1 MQIVYQILMLL
12 AAYLIGSIPT
22 SIWIGKQFYNIDIR
36 EHGSGNA
43 GATNTIRVLGWK
55 PGIPVLIFDVF
66 KGWLVVSLIHL
77 TNFYVTGSTEF
88 VNFQLIL
95 GVAATLGHI
104 FPVYARFRGGKG
116 VSTLVG
122 IVLALSPLSTLICF
136 LIFVLVLVI
145 TKYVSLSSLIAGISF
160 PIVVIVILKTTVL
173 SMIIFSICVS
183 IMLILT
189 HVKNIKRLLRKEEP
203 KADFLKVGRKKEEN

>member
-1 MQIVYQILMLL
+1 MVYLILMLL

-22 SIWIGKQFYNIDIR
+22 SIWIGKWFYNIDIR

-55 PGIPVLIFDVF
+55 PGIPVLLFDVF
-66 KGWLVVSLIHL
+66 KGWLSVSLIHL
-77 TNFYVTGSTEF
+77 TNFYVTGSIEF

-122 IVLALSPLSTLICF
+122 IVLALSPLSILICF

-160 PIVVIVILKTTVL
+160 PIVVIVILKIIIL
-173 SMIIFSICVS
+173 SMVIFSICVS
-183 IMLILT
+183 ILLILT

-203 KADFLKVGRKKEEN
+203 EADFLKMWRKKKEN